1 MSSYRKSM
9 SEVYNNMYLSED
21 NVAVLRNIVKNKQ
34 MQPVKFSDGK
44 MKVDLFTASAVTQA
58 LDKVN
63 DKNREKI
70 TKLINTGKK
79 SAFASIAKVVMK
91 SENDPEIEEAVSM
104 AQQAAIAISKKERGN
119 KPKKEEVELDEL
131 MPATKHVAKSKKN
144 PDMFCVFDKDGNEVK
159 LFKDKKDAEEYAV
172 KNHDALNE
180 EEVDL
185 DEEWKVGDKA
195 SYMGKSVKVT
205 KVYRNGGYQI
215 DGKTNVSGN
224 QLRIEEVDLDE
235 AVKVGDNIKVKLRRK
250 GREYIEKGE
259 VIKIEGDKITV
270 KHDFSRTPSGV
281 KMTDIVKEE
290 VELDENFK
298 KMSNDKL
305 KAWLSKNDTEDSVS
319 PVFGNQLKLAKRE
332 LISRGLK
339 MKEEVDLD
347 EGLVKKGIDLENAA
361 KRSKN
366 PVESDGSDKNDKKD
380 MLKVAAML
388 KKGDRSGVVKFAKTL
403 DDDRRL
409 QTFGISL
416 SPQEYVEDLLE
427 EVDLD
432 EASARAD
439 AMRAMRK
446 GKTVDPADID
456 TDASDDDV
464 KSASKNII
472 MQLRKSVSLRGNF
485 PVEFTDKKKVKVSA
499 KIAQAVQNKHNSMK
513 KANDKEK
520 FQAKVSKSY
529 KDMLSALKENTIL
542 DKVSKKLKEIK
553 NG

>member
-34 MQPVKFSDGK
+34 MQPIKFSDGK
-44 MKVDLFTASAVTQA
+44 MGVDLFTASAVTQA

-63 DKNREKI
+63 DKNREKL

-91 SENDPEIEEAVSM
+91 SENYPEIEEAVSM

-119 KPKKEEVELDEL
+119 KPKKEEADDFKTHMMYDPKTGKGYKADTMDDHLR
-131 MPATKHVAKSKKN
+131 MKK
-144 PDMFCVFDKDGNEVK
+144 MG
-159 LFKDKKDAEEYAV
+159 YT
-172 KNHDALNE
+172 HDAP
-180 EEVDL
+180 
-185 DEEWKVGDKA
+185 K
-195 SYMGKSVKVT
+195 
-205 KVYRNGGYQI
+205 
-215 DGKTNVSGN
+215 
-224 QLRIEEVDLDE
+224 
-235 AVKVGDNIKVKLRRK
+235 
-250 GREYIEKGE
+250 
-259 VIKIEGDKITV
+259 
-270 KHDFSRTPSGV
+270 
-281 KMTDIVKEE
+281 
-290 VELDENFK
+290 
-298 KMSNDKL
+298 
-305 KAWLSKNDTEDSVS
+305 
-319 PVFGNQLKLAKRE
+319 
-332 LISRGLK
+332 
-339 MKEEVDLD
+339 KEEVDLD
-347 EGLVKKGIDLENAA
+347 EGFKTGDKVKIDTEFEGETHNGQSGVIHKVGTGRNKGAYTV
-361 KRSKN
+361 KF
-366 PVESDGSDKNDKKD
+366 SDGKVQSYDDEELIKEEVDLDEASKEGTIKIIKTKD
-380 MLKVAAML
+380 GKFQIQKMT
-388 KKGDRSGVVKFAKTL
+388 KGKFVDIGKPYNSAKEAEKFRSGQSNL
-403 DDDRRL
+403 
-409 QTFGISL
+409 FG
-416 SPQEYVEDLLE
+416 E